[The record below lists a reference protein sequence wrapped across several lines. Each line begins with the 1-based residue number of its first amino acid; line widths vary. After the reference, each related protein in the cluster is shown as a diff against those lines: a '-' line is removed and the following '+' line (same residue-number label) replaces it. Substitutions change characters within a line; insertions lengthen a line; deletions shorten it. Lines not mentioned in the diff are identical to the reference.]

1 MDILVCVK
9 QVPDD
14 FVEVHLDPAKQL
26 PATADIERVANA
38 FDTYAVELAV
48 RYCEANGGT
57 VTAACI
63 GPESAKNTLKNLI
76 AVGVNKAYLFDDAGL
91 TEGDESSTAAYLAQV
106 VKACEEKSG
115 LNYSLILCGKES
127 TDEISGQ
134 IGAIMSEKM
143 GLPFVSSVIEVL
155 PNGEGLIAKQ
165 ETAEG
170 IATYETSSPAIYTI
184 AKPGYDPRYPS
195 IKSKMAAR
203 KAEIPVLSAAEAGLS
218 AVAPIVTCVSYSEPA
233 KREAGL
239 LIQEKVAADAIAKA
253 MAAMKQDKVL

>member
-14 FVEVHLDPAKQL
+14 FVEVRLDPATQL
-26 PATADIERVANA
+26 PATAEIERVANA

-63 GPESAKNTLKNLI
+63 GGESAKNTLKNLI
-76 AVGVNKAYLFDDAGL
+76 AVGVNKAYLFNDEGL
-91 TEGDESSTAAYLAQV
+91 ATGDESAKAGYLAQV
-106 VKACEEKSG
+106 IKTCEEKSG
-115 LNYSLILCGKES
+115 TTYGLILCGKES

-134 IGAIMSEKM
+134 VGAILAEKT
-143 GLPFVSSVIEVL
+143 GLPFVSSVIEVA
-155 PNGEGLIAKQ
+155 PNGDGLIAKQ
-165 ETAEG
+165 ETEDG
-170 IATYETSSPAIYTI
+170 IATYETASPALFTI

-203 KAEIPVLSAAEAGLS
+203 KAEIPVLSAADAGLT
-218 AVAPIVTCVSYSEPA
+218 AAERIVTVTSYTEPP

-239 LIQEKVAADAIAKA
+239 LIQEKVAADAVAKA
-253 MAAMKQDKVL
+253 IAAMKQDKAL

>member
-14 FVEVHLDPAKQL
+14 FVEVRLDAATQL
-26 PATADIERVANA
+26 PATAEIERVANA

-76 AVGVNKAYLFDDAGL
+76 AVGVSKAYLFDDAGL
-91 TEGDESSTAAYLAQV
+91 TDCDEAGTASYLAQV
-106 VKACEEKSG
+106 VKTCEAQSG
-115 LNYSLILCGKES
+115 VSYGLILCGKES

-134 IGAIMSEKM
+134 VGAVLAEKM

-165 ETAEG
+165 ETEEG
-170 IATYETSSPAIYTI
+170 IATYETASPAIYTI
-184 AKPGYDPRYPS
+184 AKPSYDPRYPS

-203 KAEIPVLSAAEAGLS
+203 KAVIPTVTAAEAGIT
-218 AVAPIVTCVSYSEPA
+218 AVAPVVTCTSYTEPP

-239 LIQEKVAADAIAKA
+239 LIQEKVAADAVAKA
-253 MAAMKQDKVL
+253 IAAMKQDKAL